1 MLKLPEIP
9 NPFKLA
15 FRSYRMTTFGKL
27 LFGSIAAETIY
38 NAISSEN
45 KTPQEPKR
53 HSSGVSAIEPSSLA
67 AQLDSEKNPA
77 QAAWMFYNDF
87 INAVGKTNNVSWWN
101 NLSRCEK
108 QRYIIAVC
116 MERKMGYLVPA
127 IQTHVFP
134 SL

>member
-45 KTPQEPKR
+45 KTPQGPKQ
-53 HSSGVSAIEPSSLA
+53 HGEINS
-67 AQLDSEKNPA
+67 QTNPA

-87 INAVGKTNNVSWWN
+87 INAVGRTNNVSWWN

-116 MERKMGYLVPA
+116 MERNLGYLVPA

>member
-1 MLKLPEIP
+1 
-9 NPFKLA
+9 
-15 FRSYRMTTFGKL
+15 MTTFGKL
-27 LFGSIAAETIY
+27 LFGSIAAEAVY
-38 NAISSEN
+38 NAINSEN
-45 KTPQEPKR
+45 KRPQEPKR

-87 INAVGKTNNVSWWN
+87 TNAVGKTNNVSWWN

-116 MERKMGYLVPA
+116 MERNVGYLVPA